1 MRSMWSGRRLRVVL
15 GVSLAAVALAAAGCG
30 DDEEGTAASGDTTAP
45 LRFAVTD
52 LQGLEQLQTEF
63 GQFRDELI
71 KALGRDVEFFPVADR
86 TAAAGALSADQV
98 DLVFTGPAEYVVLR
112 EVAKVQPVIAVS
124 RKNYAACIYTRGDSP
139 VRTLADLKG
148 KKVSMTDIGST
159 SGHLGPSQVLVDA
172 GLDPREDLEVLTVGD
187 AVYEALR
194 RGDVD
199 AAGERCT
206 NFEDRKAE
214 DPDLRL
220 IQRGADLPADIIVA
234 AEGVPA
240 ETVTEVQEAFT
251 ENWDALLTAMLAG
264 EDNQKFEDAA
274 LSTPT
279 DADYDVVRD
288 MYRAIGV
295 DDFSG
300 FVGD

>member
-1 MRSMWSGRRLRVVL
+1 MRSIWSGRRLRVVL
-15 GVSLAAVALAAAGCG
+15 GVGLAAVALAAAGCG
-30 DDEEGTAASGDTTAP
+30 DDEEGASASGDETTP

-63 GQFRDELI
+63 GAFRDELVA
-71 KALGRDVEFFPVADR
+71 ALGREVEFFPVADR

-112 EVAKVQPVIAVS
+112 QVATVQPVVAVS

-139 VRTLADLKG
+139 IQALTELKG

-159 SGHLGPSQVLVDA
+159 SGHLGPSQMLVDA
-172 GLDPREDLEVLTVGD
+172 GLDPQEDLQVLTVGD

-206 NFEDRKAE
+206 NFEERKAE

-220 IQRGADLPADIIVA
+220 IERGPELPADIIVA

-240 ETVTEVQEAFT
+240 ETITEVRDAFT
-251 ENWDALLTAMLAG
+251 KNWDALLAAMLVG
-264 EDNQKFEDAA
+264 EDNQKFEDAT
-274 LSTPT
+274 LSTPS

-288 MYRAIGV
+288 MYRAIG
-295 DDFSG
+295 DDGFSG